1 MIVSVLF
8 GTAFTRLPPHW
19 RFISPTHRNPFPT
32 LFFSFCPFRHRFH
45 TTTAHWRFIGLTD
58 WNPFPTQFFSF
69 CPVKQART
77 TKWPFSAVSQIT
89 KVGCGDSRM
98 NKMTFSFAKM
108 MSIHL
113 LIPYPD
119 ISDLLTRGKYLS
131 VKVSAGL
138 PIRDV
143 RLETRSIKPW

>member
-1 MIVSVLF
+1 
-8 GTAFTRLPPHW
+8 
-19 RFISPTHRNPFPT
+19 
-32 LFFSFCPFRHRFH
+32 
-45 TTTAHWRFIGLTD
+45 
-58 WNPFPTQFFSF
+58 
-69 CPVKQART
+69 
-77 TKWPFSAVSQIT
+77 
-89 KVGCGDSRM
+89 M